1 MLGNDWTK
9 DETICFVEA
18 GKIKTISPHELAQ
31 QVEGLGLTTTMTA
44 GIVSNTWRLENDRI
58 QEGFDHIDGNTYFV
72 ANAEVLSKLE
82 DLLAEEAI

>member
-1 MLGNDWTK
+1 MLYNDWTK

-31 QVEGLGLTTTMTA
+31 QVGGLGLTPTLTA
-44 GIVSNTWRLENDRI
+44 GIVSNTWRLEQNRI
-58 QEGFDHIDGNTYFV
+58 QEGFDHIDGNTYFIV
-72 ANAEVLSKLE
+72 KDEVLSKLE